1 MVKAMQS
8 EKSVIPC
15 PCKKDCADRCDGC
28 KLECKKFGIYEKL
41 KRYENNKI
49 VLNNAKQDYYIREYK
64 GYRFLRSGTVKGITV
79 DNLKLIDT
87 GRVIRIGLS
96 DGGTVEK
103 YNLDM
108 VIYKLFNGRNDF
120 NDDKIKII
128 HKDGDYKNCSFNNL
142 ESVMA

>member
-1 MVKAMQS
+1 MQNK
-8 EKSVIPC
+8 KSGIPC

-128 HKDGDYKNCSFNNL
+128 HKDGDYKNCGFDNL
-142 ESVMA
+142 TSEIK

>member
-1 MVKAMQS
+1 MVKSVQN
-8 EKSVIPC
+8 KSISC

-28 KLECKKFGIYEKL
+28 RLECKKYEIYEKL
-41 KRYENNKI
+41 KRYKDNKKNTI
-49 VLNNAKQDYYIREYK
+49 LHNEKQDYNIKEYK
-64 GYRFLRSGTVKGITV
+64 GYKFLRSGVVKGIFV

-87 GRVIRIGLS
+87 GRVIRIGLC
-96 DGGTVEK
+96 DNGVIEK

-128 HKDGDYKNCSFNNL
+128 HKDGNYKNCGFDNL
-142 ESVMA
+142 VCEIK